1 MSLSEVGATICCCAL
16 LVPLPALA
24 EGQAVVLTAGGD
36 VDDEDGYRLDLGLAW
51 LPSQRTTITVLGSRA
66 DTSAGFNDF
75 QSSTVSAA
83 VDHSFGTLGFAVD
96 ARWWGDPDV
105 VDSLALGAALH
116 ADFAQWRIAARAE
129 MRQSDFEPFD
139 FNTVVPVRTPTGIVL
154 VPISGTADCDLDNR
168 AYGLGVGRSGGSWS
182 FSLGGTSYDYDATS
196 CATSNVVV
204 PPQIGDLPRISR
216 EIFRRIAAR
225 VVDSTARLIGTRLT
239 RENGFLES
247 TVNAG
252 LSFTAGEWTWAADY
266 FHDREEFI
274 GLESDTL
281 VGSVTLPVG
290 GRADLELRLGATD
303 TDLTGT
309 VGFAGLTFYVYLGG
323 GE

>member
-1 MSLSEVGATICCCAL
+1 M
-16 LVPLPALA
+16 
-24 EGQAVVLTAGGD
+24 LTAGGD
-36 VDDEDGYRLDLGLAW
+36 VDDEEGYRLDLGFAW
-51 LPSQRTTITVLGSRA
+51 MPSQRTTVTVLGSRA
-66 DTSAGFNDF
+66 DTSADFSDF
-75 QSSTVSAA
+75 QSSTVSVG
-83 VDHSFGTLGFAVD
+83 VDHSFGTLGIAAD

-105 VDSLALGAALH
+105 VDSRALGASLY
-116 ADFAQWRIAARAE
+116 ADLAEWRLAGRAE
-129 MRQSDFEPFD
+129 IRQSDFEAFG

-168 AYGLGVGRSGGSWS
+168 AYGLSLSRSGESWS
-182 FSLGGTSYDYDATS
+182 FSFGGTSFDYDETS

-204 PPQIGDLPRISR
+204 PPQIGNLPRISR

-266 FHDREEFI
+266 FHDREEFV

-281 VGSVTLPVG
+281 VGSVTMPVG

-309 VGFAGLTFYVYLGG
+309 VGFAGLTFYVYFGG